1 MYRRYSLLNSENH
14 LPWWFRCPPLTD
26 FQVPTLQILC
36 DVAKV
41 LNEGGITSCSS
52 RQIFYTWLLKHSNLS
67 CDFTC
72 LLFLQL
78 QPGGIKVI
86 SSNVSKRPFPK
97 NRLCSKSSNYVHLYL
112 QCYTLV
118 IVEILNRSLQ
128 ERKEKKGKKNFF
140 SRCLFLGYML
150 DFRSKYLWDF
160 YAVKKLSVLPHEI
173 SRCYKVHESN
183 C

>member
-1 MYRRYSLLNSENH
+1 MYRRYSLLNSGNH

-52 RQIFYTWLLKHSNLS
+52 RQIFYTWLLKYSNLS

-128 ERKEKKGKKNFF
+128 ERKEKKEKKNSSQVPISWVHAGFQEQISLRFLCSKETF
-140 SRCLFLGYML
+140 SSSPWNLQML
-150 DFRSKYLWDF
+150 
-160 YAVKKLSVLPHEI
+160 
-173 SRCYKVHESN
+173 
-183 C
+183 